1 MVDCIDERMPLHSS
15 CHPVPY
21 TCWTLCG
28 SRRSSWIAN
37 AVPSKIMDKFGYE
50 IKGGT
55 PIMTRGWK
63 ILTARRFSDHQA
75 QHNAILHCGCAHCGC
90 VPDVVCTYVCRLQ
103 AVVCV
108 RTVLHFVHLWL
119 RKAKR
124 QMLKRHARHVLLLL
138 WSKELPLAIG
148 YQIHECFRSNAKP
161 QMQRPWL
168 APAIGTNGIL
178 APMDCTGLFEMD

>member
-1 MVDCIDERMPLHSS
+1 MISD
-15 CHPVPY
+15 
-21 TCWTLCG
+21 LCRL
-28 SRRSSWIAN
+28 SRDHAPE
-37 AVPSKIMDKFGYE
+37 AVPKVMDKFGYE
-50 IKGGT
+50 IKDGT

-108 RTVLHFVHLWL
+108 RTVLHFVLLWL

-124 QMLKRHARHVLLLL
+124 NMLKRHARHVLLLL
-138 WSKELPLAIG
+138 WSKDLLLSIG
-148 YQIHECFRSNAKP
+148 YQIHECFRANAKP

-168 APAIGTNGIL
+168 APATGINGIL
-178 APMDCTGLFEMD
+178 ASMDCTGLFEMD